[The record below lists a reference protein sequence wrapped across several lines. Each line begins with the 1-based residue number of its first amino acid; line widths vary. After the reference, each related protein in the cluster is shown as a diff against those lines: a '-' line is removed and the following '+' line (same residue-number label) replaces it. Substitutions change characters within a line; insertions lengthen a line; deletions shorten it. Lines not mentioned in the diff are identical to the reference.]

1 MIARRAVGG
10 ASFTPDGRRV
20 VFTGP
25 WHAIREV
32 SADGG
37 ESRPITPPSGVP
49 VTGYGPDMSPDGTKI
64 AYIRVVGQRNRWGVS
79 VMRADGT
86 GRRVLVSP
94 ARLNRLSGKLPVD
107 ELADV
112 CWSPNGSRL
121 AFTAA
126 SGHAYQSWVFTVNAD
141 GSRLRRVTSLT
152 AGIWG
157 AAWSPDGTRIAS
169 SDSSGDVITMRPNGT
184 DLRRVGH
191 PDHYTGFLAW
201 NPVPEVNAPHR

>member
-1 MIARRAVGG
+1 MEG
-10 ASFTPDGRRV
+10 ASCLPAPGTRSVRS
-20 VFTGP
+20 
-25 WHAIREV
+25 

-126 SGHAYQSWVFTVNAD
+126 SGHAYQSWGVHRQRRWFQAAPGDLAD
-141 GSRLRRVTSLT
+141 SGNLGGGLVAGRHADRQLR
-152 AGIWG
+152 
-157 AAWSPDGTRIAS
+157 
-169 SDSSGDVITMRPNGT
+169 
-184 DLRRVGH
+184 
-191 PDHYTGFLAW
+191 
-201 NPVPEVNAPHR
+201 